1 MICDITEAPKTRL
14 QDALKSAIAAFS
26 REVAD
31 PNIGCVISEGEKGRH
46 HRMQKAQRME
56 KANAKLSKEITNA
69 QKSGLA
75 HYN

>member
-1 MICDITEAPKTRL
+1 MRL

-26 REVAD
+26 REAAD

-75 HYN
+75 HYNWHRADF

>member
-1 MICDITEAPKTRL
+1 MRL
-14 QDALKSAIAAFS
+14 QAALKSAIAAFS

-31 PNIGCVISEGEKGRH
+31 PNIGCVISEGERRRH
-46 HRMQKAQRME
+46 HRMQKTQGME

>member
-1 MICDITEAPKTRL
+1 MRL
-14 QDALKSAIAAFS
+14 QNALKSATADFS

-31 PNIGCVISEGEKGRH
+31 ANMGCVISEDAKRRH
-46 HRMQKAQRME
+46 HRMQKTQGKE
-56 KANAKLSKEITNA
+56 KANAKLSKEIANA

>member
-1 MICDITEAPKTRL
+1 MRL

-26 REVAD
+26 RVVAD
-31 PNIGCVISEGEKGRH
+31 ANIGCVISEDGERRH
-46 HRMQKAQRME
+46 PRMQKTQGKE